1 MKRDITMTSSAEIIA
16 DPHGFL
22 RAIRSGDAA
31 PLPAVPDFDY
41 AAAAALADAA
51 AEEELIGD
59 MVNCLKDETG
69 VDNTIFIS
77 QKGYARHA
85 ARIRVA
91 IDPPDS
97 INAASKTVSVAIHDG
112 SIVAGDGNAIS
123 AALLRQVRS
132 FIQINRD
139 VLLDYWD
146 VRISTKQLQA
156 RLKPI

>member
-69 VDNTIFIS
+69 VDNTIFIG

-85 ARIRVA
+85 ARIKVA
-91 IDPPDS
+91 IDS

>member
-41 AAAAALADAA
+41 AAATALADAA

-85 ARIRVA
+85 ARIEVA